1 MLDQELVS
9 YDISHEINK
18 RPATTPQKIT
28 QIIFEKFMPKEI

>member
-18 RPATTPQKIT
+18 RPATTLKKT
-28 QIIFEKFMPKEI
+28 RIIFEKFMPKEI